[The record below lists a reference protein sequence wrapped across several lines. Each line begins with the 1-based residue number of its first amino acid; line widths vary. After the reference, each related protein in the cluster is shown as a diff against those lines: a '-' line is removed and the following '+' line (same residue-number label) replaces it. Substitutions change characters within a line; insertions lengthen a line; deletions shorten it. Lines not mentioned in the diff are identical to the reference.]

1 MPDFAHVAQGQP
13 PTPDRAPSL
22 THAYFLSYDRHIRC
36 GFRVSQRSD
45 KVPIRLS
52 ACLPTFAPFNSS
64 GHAAW
69 SPLSDADVTA
79 HGLGLVRGVGSS
91 EALGIST
98 ASAVAWSGLN
108 KMQWD
113 CLMSPSNQVVHSLSY
128 RRRGGMG
135 NWCAFYQPQE
145 SKRMRPAN
153 GRDPEAERTI
163 GRAIKGQDASVP
175 SGQWSKRRGGRGG
188 IRFVKR
194 ATLREQRNPS
204 AEARNGS
211 EAKER
216 PGGRRVQYVQVAR
229 RQTSLGRARGTAAA
243 VSKSVNIAQTTIVA
257 AEQLPD
263 RMGLDDARH
272 ALRARNE
279 HQIQSDPLGT
289 QGMEHAAFLTCK
301 VA

>member
-1 MPDFAHVAQGQP
+1 MPDFAHVGQWQS

-22 THAYFLSYDRHIRC
+22 THASFLSYDRHIRC

-45 KVPIRLS
+45 KVPIRL
-52 ACLPTFAPFNSS
+52 
-64 GHAAW
+64 
-69 SPLSDADVTA
+69 
-79 HGLGLVRGVGSS
+79 
-91 EALGIST
+91 T

-108 KMQWD
+108 KMQWH
-113 CLMSPSNQVVHSLSY
+113 CLMSPSNQVVHNLSY

-135 NWCAFYQPQE
+135 NWCAFSQPQE

-175 SGQWSKRRGGRGG
+175 SGQWSKRRGGRDG
-188 IRFVKR
+188 IRF
-194 ATLREQRNPS
+194 
-204 AEARNGS
+204 
-211 EAKER
+211 
-216 PGGRRVQYVQVAR
+216 VAR

-243 VSKSVNIAQTTIVA
+243 
-257 AEQLPD
+257 QLPD

-272 ALRARNE
+272 ALLARNE

-289 QGMEHAAFLTCK
+289 RGMEHAAFLMCK